1 MRNVTINYA
10 KSWLMGIDPVAT
22 GRQLKKLRRDHGI
35 TQEFLSE
42 LFERCGD
49 SASRVIISMWE
60 TGKKLPS
67 LSHVVFLA
75 ELYGCSLDEL
85 IVSHRRSREVG
96 NDDQLVPF
104 LFMGFILLRVLEFFV
119 FRKMEMPET
128 KNHLLCRWRQSIVQ
142 KNHLSVTIELF
153 RHYCKKGKVI
163 LWRIRIMI

>member
-1 MRNVTINYA
+1 MKNVTINYA

-35 TQEFLSE
+35 TQELLSE

-67 LSHVVFLA
+67 LSHMVFLA

-85 IVSHRRSREVG
+85 VISYRRSREQG
-96 NDDQLVPF
+96 DDDQLVPF
-104 LFMGFILLRVLEFFV
+104 IISYCSVLTSICLRMCSSFFV
-119 FRKMEMPET
+119 V
-128 KNHLLCRWRQSIVQ
+128 NWRFLGSNL
-142 KNHLSVTIELF
+142 KRL
-153 RHYCKKGKVI
+153 Y
-163 LWRIRIMI
+163 

>member
-1 MRNVTINYA
+1 MKNVTINYA

-22 GRQLKKLRRDHGI
+22 GRQLKKLRRDRGI

-67 LSHVVFLA
+67 LSHMVFLA

-85 IVSHRRSREVG
+85 VISYRRSRETE
-96 NDDQLVPF
+96 DEDQLVPF
-104 LFMGFILLRVLEFFV
+104 LLFILVLALDEHMQYCMCSPFLVCIPLVNRNPHNVLV
-119 FRKMEMPET
+119 FYTHKT
-128 KNHLLCRWRQSIVQ
+128 
-142 KNHLSVTIELF
+142 T
-153 RHYCKKGKVI
+153 KVI
-163 LWRIRIMI
+163 PNVQFGV

>member
-1 MRNVTINYA
+1 MKNVTINYA

-67 LSHVVFLA
+67 LSHMVFLA

-85 IVSHRRSREVG
+85 VISYRRSREHG
-96 NDDQLVPF
+96 DDDQLVPLIISYCNVLTSICLRRCSSF
-104 LFMGFILLRVLEFFV
+104 LLLTSSFWDYILKRL
-119 FRKMEMPET
+119 
-128 KNHLLCRWRQSIVQ
+128 
-142 KNHLSVTIELF
+142 
-153 RHYCKKGKVI
+153 Y
-163 LWRIRIMI
+163 

>member
-1 MRNVTINYA
+1 MKNVTINYA

-67 LSHVVFLA
+67 LSHMVFLA

-85 IVSHRRSREVG
+85 VISYRRSRETED
-96 NDDQLVPF
+96 DDQLVQFLLFILCLALGEHMQYCMCSPF
-104 LFMGFILLRVLEFFV
+104 LVCIPMVNRSSKYDLIFYTH
-119 FRKMEMPET
+119 KAMEMKTNVDFE
-128 KNHLLCRWRQSIVQ
+128 
-142 KNHLSVTIELF
+142 F
-153 RHYCKKGKVI
+153 
-163 LWRIRIMI
+163 

>member
-1 MRNVTINYA
+1 MKNVTINYA
-10 KSWLMGIDPVAT
+10 KSWLMGIDPDAT

-67 LSHVVFLA
+67 LSHMVFLA

-85 IVSHRRSREVG
+85 VISYRRSRELG
-96 NDDQLVPF
+96 DDDQLVP
-104 LFMGFILLRVLEFFV
+104 LIISYCNVL
-119 FRKMEMPET
+119 T
-128 KNHLLCRWRQSIVQ
+128 SICLCRCSSFLLLTSSFWD
-142 KNHLSVTIELF
+142 H
-153 RHYCKKGKVI
+153 I
-163 LWRIRIMI
+163 LKQLY

>member
-1 MRNVTINYA
+1 MKNVTINYA
-10 KSWLMGIDPVAT
+10 KSWLMGIDSVAT

-67 LSHVVFLA
+67 LSHMVFLA

-85 IVSHRRSREVG
+85 VISYRRSREQG
-96 NDDQLVPF
+96 DDDQLVPF
-104 LFMGFILLRVLEFFV
+104 IISYCSVLTSICLRRCSSFFVVNWRFLGSNFEATILRV
-119 FRKMEMPET
+119 
-128 KNHLLCRWRQSIVQ
+128 
-142 KNHLSVTIELF
+142 
-153 RHYCKKGKVI
+153 
-163 LWRIRIMI
+163 

>member
-1 MRNVTINYA
+1 MKNVTINYA

-67 LSHVVFLA
+67 LSHMVFLA

-85 IVSHRRSREVG
+85 VISYRRSREQG
-96 NDDQLVPF
+96 DDDQLVPF
-104 LFMGFILLRVLEFFV
+104 IISYCSVLTSICLRRCSSFLLLTGGFWDQILKRL
-119 FRKMEMPET
+119 
-128 KNHLLCRWRQSIVQ
+128 
-142 KNHLSVTIELF
+142 
-153 RHYCKKGKVI
+153 Y
-163 LWRIRIMI
+163 